1 MTRVVWVEL
10 RRAWA
15 RRLVWFF
22 LLASVGA
29 VTAISLSLF
38 ATHEKAAP
46 RTETATASS
55 PDGGSAVAVARDRRF
70 RYTDIIRSDTRSA
83 GVLDATSSVF
93 LALAAVVGAS
103 LAGAEYRYGSLT
115 TLLTWEPRRIRVIV
129 AKLVAAASVGAGLY
143 LLLHAAIALSLVP
156 VATYRGTF
164 RGADAAFARDVAG
177 FILRGAAL
185 SAGLAALGVCL
196 ATLGRNTS
204 AALGALFVYL
214 IGVEEILSAR
224 VPEWRRWF
232 LVENIARFLTARH
245 QPAIKLDRSLVATG
259 SLLLAYLAGSALV
272 TAAVFRRRDVT

>member
-1 MTRVVWVEL
+1 
-10 RRAWA
+10 
-15 RRLVWFF
+15 
-22 LLASVGA
+22 
-29 VTAISLSLF
+29 
-38 ATHEKAAP
+38 
-46 RTETATASS
+46 
-55 PDGGSAVAVARDRRF
+55 
-70 RYTDIIRSDTRSA
+70 
-83 GVLDATSSVF
+83 
-93 LALAAVVGAS
+93 
-103 LAGAEYRYGSLT
+103 LT

-164 RGADAAFARDVAG
+164 QGADAAFGRDVAG

-214 IGVEEILSAR
+214 IGVEGILSAR

-245 QPAIKLDRSLVATG
+245 QPGIPLDRPLVVTG

>member
-1 MTRVVWVEL
+1 VTRVVWVEL

-55 PDGGSAVAVARDRRF
+55 PDGGSAVVVARDRRF
-70 RYTDIIRSDTRSA
+70 RSDTRSA

-156 VATYRGTF
+156 VATYRGTLQ
-164 RGADAAFARDVAG
+164 GADAAFARDVAG

-214 IGVEEILSAR
+214 IGVEGILSAR

-245 QPAIKLDRSLVATG
+245 QPAIPLDRSLVATG
-259 SLLLAYLAGSALV
+259 SLLQAYHAGSALV